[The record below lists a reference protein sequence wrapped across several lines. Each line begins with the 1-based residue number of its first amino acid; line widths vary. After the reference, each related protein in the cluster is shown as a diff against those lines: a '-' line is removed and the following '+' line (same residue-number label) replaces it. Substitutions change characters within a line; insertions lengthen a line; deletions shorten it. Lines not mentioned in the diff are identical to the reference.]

1 VIPATSRLRGRQLLL
16 TTSIAAALGVVMI
29 ALKDVVLLNLH

>member
-1 VIPATSRLRGRQLLL
+1 VIPATSRRQRRQLLL

>member
-1 VIPATSRLRGRQLLL
+1 VIPATSRRRGRQLLL